1 MQFIREKQFK
11 ANLHCHSTLSDGK
24 LTPQALKD
32 AYKSNGYSI
41 LSITDHERPHDHTA
55 MSDPDF
61 LLLTGYEA
69 YIRPDPMCRYDV
81 FSRELHLNLF
91 ARDPHNVDLICYN
104 APYVKYVLNPVERA
118 AMPRYGSRETRQ
130 YTAEYINRFIQT
142 AMEDGYLVTLNHPVW
157 SMEDFSELFR
167 YNGFFSM
174 EICNYSAFQSG
185 LNEYNTCLYDMML
198 RRGKRIFAHSAD
210 DNHNEIGLGKPGDD
224 SFGGFAM
231 LNLPDDTLSYDGV
244 IAALDAGSFYSS
256 MGPVIRSLEIQGD
269 CARIECSDAV
279 RIAMLFGA
287 KDTRAVYPSAFGE
300 TVNHAEFHIPPKAQY
315 VRFTVTDALGRH
327 ADTRGYF
334 RDEWDARTAQ

>member
-1 MQFIREKQFK
+1 MQFIHDKQFK
-11 ANLHCHSTLSDGK
+11 ANLHCHSTLSDGS
-24 LTPQALKD
+24 LTPQELKD
-32 AYKSNGYSI
+32 AYKSHGYSI
-41 LSITDHERPHDHTA
+41 LSITDHERPHDHSA
-55 MSDPDF
+55 LSDPDF

-69 YIRPDPMCRYDV
+69 YIRPDPMCRYDT

-91 ARDPHNVDLICYN
+91 ARDPHNTDLICWN
-104 APYVKYVLNPVERA
+104 DRYVKYVKDPNERA
-118 AMPRYGSRETRQ
+118 EMKRFGSEETRQ
-130 YTAEYINRFIQT
+130 YTPEYINRFIAT
-142 AMEDGYLVTLNHPVW
+142 AHEDGYLVTLNHPVW
-157 SMEDFSELFR
+157 SMEDFSELFL
-167 YNGFFSM
+167 YDGFFSM
-174 EICNYSAFQSG
+174 EICNYSAFRSG

-198 RRGKRIFAHSAD
+198 RRGKRLFAHSAD

-244 IAALDAGSFYSS
+244 IAALDAGSLYSS

-334 RDEWDARTAQ
+334 RDEWTE

>member
-1 MQFIREKQFK
+1 MQFIHDKQFK
-11 ANLHCHSTLSDGK
+11 ANLHCHSTLSDGS
-24 LTPQALKD
+24 LTPQELKD
-32 AYKSNGYSI
+32 AYKSHGYSI
-41 LSITDHERPHDHTA
+41 LSITDHERPHDHSA
-55 MSDPDF
+55 LSDPDF

-69 YIRPDPMCRYDV
+69 YIRPDPMCRYDT

-91 ARDPHNVDLICYN
+91 ARDPHNTDLICWN
-104 APYVKYVLNPVERA
+104 DRYVKYVKDPNERTE
-118 AMPRYGSRETRQ
+118 MKRFGSEETRQ
-130 YTAEYINRFIQT
+130 YTPEYINRFIAT
-142 AMEDGYLVTLNHPVW
+142 AHEDGYLVTLNHPVW
-157 SMEDFSELFR
+157 SMEDFSELFL
-167 YNGFFSM
+167 YDGFFSM
-174 EICNYSAFQSG
+174 EICNYSAFRSG

-198 RRGKRIFAHSAD
+198 RRGKRLFAHSAD

-256 MGPVIRSLEIQGD
+256 MGPVICSLEIQGD

-334 RDEWDARTAQ
+334 RDEWN